1 MPPTSPFSLG
11 TCKRREDATAEEREE
26 ADRAGQRSLAAQGQA
41 IAYCVC
47 ALVFQ
52 LVESP
57 MVAFSMVSLG

>member
-1 MPPTSPFSLG
+1 MPPTSLFSLG

-26 ADRAGQRSLAAQGQA
+26 ADRARQRSLAAQGQA

-47 ALVFQ
+47 AVVFQ

-57 MVAFSMVSLG
+57 MVEFSMVSLG